1 MFQLSFWSLW
11 TRPFNF
17 SFVPVGAKYLMKFIM
32 WHFNSEP
39 ITYISKDFS
48 IIPGGRGQ
56 QRRNNSLN
64 HNRFL
69 TILIDCILNHFFFF
83 FCLQYSTRTIFEIW
97 SNTVTPNLLLPY
109 LSGYNQLIFNDAI
122 HIYIILPLIWPF
134 QSLQFRF
141 KVSWRCSQIFNFKG
155 SLVFIPIELTL
166 WRTQFQ
172 WYPLPI
178 GIWGKL
184 KFHLFYT
191 FDAAKLR

>member
-1 MFQLSFWSLW
+1 MND
-11 TRPFNF
+11 FNR
-17 SFVPVGAKYLMKFIM
+17 L
-32 WHFNSEP
+32 H
-39 ITYISKDFS
+39 SK
-48 IIPGGRGQ
+48 P
-56 QRRNNSLN
+56 
-64 HNRFL
+64 
-69 TILIDCILNHFFFF
+69 FFFF
-83 FCLQYSTRTIFEIW
+83 FFGLQYSTRTIFEIW
-97 SNTVTPNLLLPY
+97 SKHRVEICNIYSSVTPNLLLPY

-122 HIYIILPLIWPF
+122 HIFIIWPLIWPF

-155 SLVFIPIELTL
+155 SLVFIPIDLTL

-191 FDAAKLR
+191 YDTAKLR